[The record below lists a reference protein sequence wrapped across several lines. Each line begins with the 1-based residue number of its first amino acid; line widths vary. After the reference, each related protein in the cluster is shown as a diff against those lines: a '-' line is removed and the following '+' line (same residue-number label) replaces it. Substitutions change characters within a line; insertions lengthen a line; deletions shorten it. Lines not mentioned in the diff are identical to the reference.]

1 MYIGIET
8 TAIAI
13 PPAYQ
18 ITSASDSTSKSLMVS
33 ITLPSNH
40 HLFNKPSCPSTAWST
55 KLEKKKIH
63 EFSPKVQPG
72 PTISIPDSPMEIFH
86 LFYSSDK
93 IAQETMTYAK
103 QQMSPEHFFKFEPIT
118 KTDLEAFFGF
128 SILMGINPLP
138 SIHMYWERNSWHH
151 CLIAERISRD
161 RFEEISR
168 YLHVADNTTLFP
180 PGSLQY
186 DRLGK
191 VRPLLEHLS
200 LKFRSLYNPGKHL
213 SVDEAMIK
221 FQGRSTLKQY
231 MPMKPT
237 KRGIKVWVIAD
248 KNGYFSELQV

>member
-55 KLEKKKIH
+55 KLKKKKIH

-86 LFYSSDK
+86 LFYSSDILDN
-93 IAQETMTYAK
+93 IAQETMTYVK
-103 QQMSPEHFFKFEPIT
+103 QQMSPENFLKFEPIT

-138 SIHMYWERNSWHH
+138 SIHMYWERNS
-151 CLIAERISRD
+151 
-161 RFEEISR
+161 
-168 YLHVADNTTLFP
+168 
-180 PGSLQY
+180 
-186 DRLGK
+186 
-191 VRPLLEHLS
+191 
-200 LKFRSLYNPGKHL
+200 
-213 SVDEAMIK
+213 
-221 FQGRSTLKQY
+221 
-231 MPMKPT
+231 
-237 KRGIKVWVIAD
+237 
-248 KNGYFSELQV
+248 